1 MAKTTSTSTAST
13 ASTKAAKVTKPKAAK
28 AAKPAKEALATKVA
42 AVPETTVTTEAAA
55 PAPVV
60 VETVNFDNEFA
71 SLLSNLQNLTSV
83 ISTLRAE
90 ARALEKKVAREMKIV
105 AKVNSKKAKSSNRAP
120 SGFVMPTMISNE
132 LAEFLQKPVGTEMA
146 RTEVTKEINA
156 YIRDKDLKNKENGR
170 IIHPDPALSKLLGL
184 TAADELT
191 YFNLQKF
198 MSPHFAKASA
208 KASATAGA

>member
-13 ASTKAAKVTKPKAAK
+13 ASATTKAAKVTKPKAAK
-28 AAKPAKEALATKVA
+28 AAKPAKEAKVA
-42 AVPETTVTTEAAA
+42 AVPETTVTTEAASPS
-55 PAPVV
+55 PAV

-71 SLLSNLQNLTSV
+71 SLLANLQNLTSV

-90 ARALEKKVAREMKIV
+90 ARSLEKKVAREMKIV

-184 TAADELT
+184 TASDELT